1 METTLKVLSLFIA
14 KKVVMDLLSSVC
26 VCVVMFCF
34 NLTHDA
40 PMCRATYSVLCWFV
54 LFSFLMHGWN

>member
-14 KKVVMDLLSSVC
+14 KKVVMDQLSC

-34 NLTHDA
+34 NLTYDA
-40 PMCRATYSVLCWFV
+40 PMCRATY
-54 LFSFLMHGWN
+54 

>member
-1 METTLKVLSLFIA
+1 METTLKVLSLFNAENVI
-14 KKVVMDLLSSVC
+14 MDLVSC

-34 NLTHDA
+34 NLTHGA

-54 LFSFLMHGWN
+54 LLSFLMHGWN